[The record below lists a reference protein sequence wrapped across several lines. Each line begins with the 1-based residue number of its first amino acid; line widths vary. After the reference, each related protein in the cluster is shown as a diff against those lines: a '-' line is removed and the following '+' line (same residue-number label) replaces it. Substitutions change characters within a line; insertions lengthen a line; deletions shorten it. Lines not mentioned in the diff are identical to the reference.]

1 MNTKCFR
8 FTKIKNRKFTV
19 KSDQV
24 FNGSNDSFHQTF
36 LLSTYEFSFVSCL
49 SGNDQLN
56 IKNTGDLWN
65 IWIPTSPRIKP
76 SRAAMHSTDRQSLF
90 YMNSFEL
97 IALLCCSVLLAQN
110 STTYTSE
117 DQSIQ
122 VLSVCTTNLV
132 LPAVTQ
138 NNFLEHKKFRQ
149 SIRHTW
155 Y

>member
-1 MNTKCFR
+1 MILF
-8 FTKIKNRKFTV
+8 IKLFCYLLTSLALYLVWVVVTSWILKTLGIFET
-19 KSDQV
+19 
-24 FNGSNDSFHQTF
+24 FEF
-36 LLSTYEFSFVSCL
+36 LLHLGS
-49 SGNDQLN
+49 
-56 IKNTGDLWN
+56 
-65 IWIPTSPRIKP
+65 SPAELQCILQIGRVC
-76 SRAAMHSTDRQSLF
+76 LF

-97 IALLCCSVLLAQN
+97 IALLCYSVLLAQN

-122 VLSVCTTNLV
+122 VLSVRTTNLV